1 MLLIITLE
9 LGIGIGIVYE
19 TDIAYYYSD
28 FIRQGIEHR
37 ETPMLSQKMG

>member
-9 LGIGIGIVYE
+9 LGIGVGIVHE